1 MRGRPSTYK
10 YALTKHNKIMSKHYT
25 LLELYRTHSDLFKNE
40 SHLRNWAAGRSI
52 KTIPRSYRL
61 LKL

>member
-1 MRGRPSTYK
+1 MRGRPSTPK
-10 YALTKHNKIMSKHYT
+10 YALTKHNKILSRHFT
-25 LLELYRTHSDLFKNE
+25 LIDLYIEHSDLFKNE